1 VKIAHLADLHLGYRA
16 YHRLAP
22 GGVNQR
28 ERDVSEAVAR
38 VITGVIEA
46 KPDLVL
52 VAGDVFH
59 SVRPSNAA
67 ITDGFRHFMRL
78 RRGLPDAPVVMIAGN
93 HDAPRVTEAGS
104 ILRLLAEI
112 PDVYVVDDAARWIEL
127 ERPAARIFCLP
138 HAAVAAGVP
147 VVDPGTEDGVRIL
160 LAHGALR
167 GAGVG
172 ERLTRLAEYGGA
184 PLDRSSIRDEAW
196 AYVALGHV
204 HDATRIGANIWYAG
218 APERTTTDVWGESE
232 SRKGWVL
239 FDTDRQEA
247 TFQEVSTR
255 EVLDLPGFSAR
266 AREGAEGEAA
276 AGEAAAG
283 ESGGWLDPEAV
294 DRRIRAA
301 VEAVPGGVAGR
312 IVRLVIR
319 DVPRDLFRQLDHRQ
333 IRALKAEALHFQLE
347 ARRPPM
353 ANRPWSGDG
362 DGKRRTLEEEL
373 SAFLDG
379 WEPTTPGIQRDRLQ
393 SLGSAYLAAGAAA
406 GATGATSAGEPM
418 PGAPD
423 GDGRPGGEG

>member
-38 VITGVIEA
+38 VVTGVIEA

-93 HDAPRVTEAGS
+93 HDAPRVMEAGS
-104 ILRLLAEI
+104 ILRLLGEI
-112 PDVYVVDDAARWIEL
+112 PDVHVVDDAARWVDL
-127 ERPAARIFCLP
+127 ERPGARVLCLP
-138 HAAVAAGVP
+138 HAAVAAGVNGVGP
-147 VVDPGTEDGVRIL
+147 VEGDGVKIL

-167 GAGVG
+167 GGGVS
-172 ERLTRLAEYGGA
+172 ERLSRLSQYGGA
-184 PLDRSSIRDEAW
+184 PLDRSAIQEEAW
-196 AYVALGHV
+196 DYVALGHV
-204 HDATRIGANIWYAG
+204 HDATRVAAHVWYAG
-218 APERTTTDVWGESE
+218 APERTTTDVWAEAE
-232 SRKGWVL
+232 SRKGWIL
-239 FDTDRQEA
+239 FDTDTREA
-247 TFQEVSTR
+247 SFQEVTTR

-266 AREGAEGEAA
+266 APATGGTGEGSTGGGDTGGEDTG
-276 AGEAAAG
+276 GEDTG
-283 ESGGWLDPEAV
+283 DGDTGDGDTGWLDPAAV
-294 DRRIRAA
+294 DRGIRGAVDAA
-301 VEAVPGGVAGR
+301 GGVAGR

-347 ARRPPM
+347 ARRP
-353 ANRPWSGDG
+353 ATAHQSWSGEVDG
-362 DGKRRTLEEEL
+362 RRRTLEEEL
-373 SAFLDG
+373 SAFLDE
-379 WEPTTPGIQRDRLQ
+379 WEPTTPGIRRDRLR
-393 SLGSAYLAAGAAA
+393 SLGAAYLAAAGGA
-406 GATGATSAGEPM
+406 GA
-418 PGAPD
+418 
-423 GDGRPGGEG
+423 GDGAGDAG